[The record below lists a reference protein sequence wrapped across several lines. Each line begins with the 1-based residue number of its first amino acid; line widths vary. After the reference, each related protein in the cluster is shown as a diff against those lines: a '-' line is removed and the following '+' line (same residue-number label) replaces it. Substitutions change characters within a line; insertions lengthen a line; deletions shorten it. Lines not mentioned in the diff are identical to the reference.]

1 MVRLWPAADASSG
14 VLPDGDRMI
23 SAATQNQRLLTS
35 PAVGATLVVVLNTDI
50 SYRNHEP
57 STVFGDSITKI
68 ISPDHVFNL
77 PAEPAAR

>member
-1 MVRLWPAADASSG
+1 M
-14 VLPDGDRMI
+14 
-23 SAATQNQRLLTS
+23 
-35 PAVGATLVVVLNTDI
+35 LNTDI
-50 SYRNHEP
+50 SYRNQEP